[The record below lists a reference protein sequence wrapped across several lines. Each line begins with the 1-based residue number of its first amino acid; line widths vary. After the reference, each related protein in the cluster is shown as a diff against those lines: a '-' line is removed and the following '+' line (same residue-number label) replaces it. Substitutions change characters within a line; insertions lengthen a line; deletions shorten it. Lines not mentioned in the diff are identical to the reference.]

1 LGRGAESSTVRAVTP
16 AVSVV
21 IPTHDRKNLLLLA
34 IRSVLRQRGVEVEV
48 IVVDDGSTDGSWE
61 TVRSIND
68 PRIRILHHGS
78 SLGVATAR
86 NAGAAAAVGSWI
98 AFLDDD
104 DLWSPHK
111 LSEQLSAAERAE
123 TSWVYAGAVAIDLH
137 GRLLAGDPPPSPESL
152 VSELPR
158 RNLMPAGSSNVMIRA
173 TDLISIGGF
182 DPALRHLADWDLW
195 LRMASVSGPAL
206 ANKPLVGYRIHPT
219 QATLDTTG
227 MIEEASVLSLR
238 HGADRASIYRWL
250 AWSHLRQGRRNQA
263 IRAYGRAVSSG
274 DFASIGRMVIAAA
287 HPRPTSLRR
296 RGSSPESLD
305 WQREAEEWLGGLS
318 RD

>member
-1 LGRGAESSTVRAVTP
+1 V

-61 TVRSIND
+61 TVRSMND

-104 DLWSPHK
+104 DLWSPNK
-111 LSEQLSAAERAE
+111 LSEQLTAAEEAGS
-123 TSWVYAGAVAIDLH
+123 SWVYAGAVTIDLH
-137 GRLLAGDPPPSPESL
+137 GRLLEGDPPPSPESL

-158 RNLMPAGSSNVMIRA
+158 RNLMPAGSSNVTIRA
-173 TDLISIGGF
+173 SDLISIGGF
-182 DPALRHLADWDLW
+182 DPDLRHLADWDLW
-195 LRMASVSGPAL
+195 LRMASVSRPAL
-206 ANKPLVGYRIHPT
+206 ANKPLVGYRIHPA

-238 HGADRASIYRWL
+238 HGADPVSIYRWL
-250 AWSHLRQGRRNQA
+250 AWSHLRRGRRKEA

-274 DFASIGRMVIAAA
+274 DFTSIGRMVAAA
-287 HPRPTSLRR
+287 VHPNPTFLRG

-305 WQREAEEWLGGLS
+305 WQQEADEWLRELS
-318 RD
+318 GD

>member
-1 LGRGAESSTVRAVTP
+1 MGIGAGHPTVRPVTP

-34 IRSVLRQRGVEVEV
+34 IRSALSQRGVEVEV

-61 TVRSIND
+61 ALHSIND
-68 PRIRILHHGS
+68 PRIRLVHHGS

-104 DLWSPHK
+104 DVWSPDK
-111 LSEQLSAAERAE
+111 LAEQLDAAQEVG
-123 TSWVYAGAVAIDLH
+123 SQWVYGGAVAIDLN

-152 VSELPR
+152 VSELR
-158 RNLMPAGSSNVMIRA
+158 RKNLMPAGSSNVMIQA
-173 TDLISIGGF
+173 TSFASIGGF
-182 DPALRHLADWDLW
+182 DPDLRHLADWDLW
-195 LRMASVSGPAL
+195 LRIASASQPAL
-206 ANKPLVGYRIHPT
+206 ADKPLVGYRIHPT

-227 MIEEASVLSLR
+227 MIEEARVLSLR
-238 HGADRASIYRWL
+238 HGADRASIYRWV
-250 AWSHLRQGRRNQA
+250 AWSHLRRGHRIEA
-263 IRAYGRAVSSG
+263 IRAYLHAVSIG
-274 DFASIGRMVIAAA
+274 DLASIGRIVTAAVY
-287 HPRPTSLRR
+287 PRPTSLGR

-305 WQREAEEWLGGLS
+305 WQRGAEDWLRALS
-318 RD
+318 DD